1 MATKDGLGTGE
12 HCSPGCL
19 EKLRGRLAGSRVTPA
34 KLIGTAGLPL
44 GMRGFEK
51 VGP

>member
-1 MATKDGLGTGE
+1 MALKYGLGTGE

-19 EKLRGRLAGSRVTPA
+19 EKLRKRFAGSRVTPA

-44 GMRGFEK
+44 GMRGSGK